1 VRTRKLLKRTA
12 IALAALLGLGLVA
25 GGGGAIWLH
34 GRLRASLPSLR
45 GETTLPGLTDPV
57 VVERDAQGV
66 PTVTAA
72 NRLDR
77 HRAIGFLHGQDRF
90 FQMDL
95 MRRKAAGELAAL
107 VGEAAVPLDREV
119 RVHRFRARAE
129 ANLRDAGDGT
139 RAILAAYT
147 TGVNAGLAALGADP
161 PEYLALRMKPE
172 AWVPEDSTLVLMA
185 MYLELQSYLWPRE
198 SSRGVI
204 FDVLPRE
211 LAEFLL
217 TPGTEWDAPLVGEAL
232 ATPPVPGARI
242 FDLRLQPVA
251 RSHSH
256 GVSDGELAM
265 VIPGSNSWAVA
276 GRQTADGGA
285 LLANDMHLPL
295 GLPNIWYRL
304 CVRPKNEDE
313 EPVDR
318 WMAGVTLPGV
328 PVIVA
333 GSTGRVAWGFTNS
346 NGDWADLITL
356 EPDPSNPERYLTVD
370 GPQPFERHEEIIRVA
385 GGEEVVLEVTETIWG
400 PVIDEDHRG
409 RRRALRWVAHETAS
423 ANIALVGL
431 ESART
436 IEEALEVANRS
447 GMPAQ
452 NFVVAD
458 EAGRIAWT
466 LAGMIPR
473 RDGGSAALPVPWSE
487 AGGTWKEWLEP
498 EEYPRIVDPASGRL
512 WTANNRVVDSPTLD
526 ALGDGGFDLGARAQQ
541 IRDGL
546 FAIDGAT
553 ARDLLAV
560 QLDDRALFLER
571 WRDLLLGVLNEKA
584 VSRDDRRAEM
594 RRLVETGWTGRASV
608 DSVGYR
614 LVRGFRLFLAE
625 QVFETITRSCKEAD
639 GSFAFFRATPQWE
652 GPLWRLVTERP
663 LHLLDP
669 RFASWDA
676 QLLAAVDATLD
687 YFLDDTVAELAEAT
701 WGRRNTVRIRHP
713 LSLAVPQL
721 SSWLDLAP
729 RSLPGDSNMPRVQ
742 SPGFGASERFVVSP
756 GREEQ
761 GILHTPGGA
770 SGHPLSPY
778 YREGHEAWAGG
789 EATPF
794 LPGPALHTLKLVPA
808 G

>member
-1 VRTRKLLKRTA
+1 MRTRKLLKRTA
-12 IALAALLGLGLVA
+12 IALAVLVGLGLVA

-45 GETTLPGLTDPV
+45 GEIVLPGLTAPV

-77 HRAIGFLHGQDRF
+77 YRAIGFLHGQDRF

-107 VGEAAVPLDREV
+107 VGDVAVPLDKKV

-129 ANLRDAGDGT
+129 ANLRVAGDGT
-139 RAILAAYT
+139 RAILTAYT
-147 TGVNAGLAALGADP
+147 AGVNAGVAALGADP
-161 PEYLALRMKPE
+161 PEYLALRTEPE
-172 AWVPEDSTLVLMA
+172 AWVAEDSILVLMA

-198 SSRGVI
+198 SNRGVI

-217 TPGTEWDAPLVGEAL
+217 TPGTEWDAPLVGEAF
-232 ATPPVPGARI
+232 ATPPVPGPRI
-242 FDLRLQPVA
+242 FDLRSQSVA
-251 RSHSH
+251 WRHPH
-256 GVSDGELAM
+256 GVSDGEQAM
-265 VIPGSNSWAVA
+265 AIPGSNNWAVA
-276 GRQTADGGA
+276 GNHTADGGA
-285 LLANDMHLPL
+285 LVANDMHLPL

-304 CVRPKNEDE
+304 SVDPGE
-313 EPVDR
+313 EEGDLDGR
-318 WMAGVTLPGV
+318 RMAGVTLPGV

-346 NGDWADLITL
+346 NGDWADLIVL
-356 EPDPSNPERYLTVD
+356 EPDPSDPERYLTVD
-370 GPQPFERHEEIIRVA
+370 GPRPFERHEEIVRVA

-409 RRRALRWVAHETAS
+409 RRRALRWVAHETAA
-423 ANIALVGL
+423 ANIALVGM
-431 ESART
+431 ESAGT
-436 IEEALEVANRS
+436 IDEALEVANRS
-447 GMPAQ
+447 GIPAQ

-473 RDGGSAALPVPWSE
+473 RDSSSTALPVPWRE
-487 AGGTWKEWLEP
+487 AGGAWNEWLEP

-512 WTANNRVVDSPTLD
+512 WTANNRVVGSPMLD
-526 ALGDGGFDLGARAQQ
+526 TLGDGGFDLGARAKQ

-546 FAIDGAT
+546 LAIDAAT

-571 WRDLLLGVLNEKA
+571 WRGLLLGVLDEEA
-584 VSRDDRRAEM
+584 VSQDDRRAEM
-594 RRLVETGWTGRASV
+594 RRLVEAGWTGRASI

-625 QVFETITRSCKEAD
+625 QVFEAITRPCKEAD
-639 GSFAFFRATPQWE
+639 ERFAFFRSTLQWE

-663 LHLLDP
+663 LHLLDS
-669 RFASWDA
+669 RFESWDG

-687 YFLDDTVAELAEAT
+687 YFLDDEEAELAEAT

-713 LSLAVPQL
+713 LSLAVSQL
-721 SSWLDLAP
+721 SRWLDLAP
-729 RSLPGDSNMPRVQ
+729 RSLPGDSDMPRVQ
-742 SPGFGASERFVVSP
+742 TPGFGASERFVVSP

-761 GILHTPGGA
+761 GIFHMPGGA

-778 YREGHEAWAGG
+778 YREGHEAWTGG

-794 LPGPALHTLKLVPA
+794 LPGPALHTLKLVSA